1 LDVYESEKDQVEALR
16 KWWQENGKA
25 LIFGVVLGLGGLFGY
40 RGWQEHVTTK
50 AMEAADLHAAVLV
63 ALEQAQH
70 ASVIAE
76 SARLRGEYADTPY
89 AALATLAEAA
99 VLVRDGD
106 SAGARTA
113 LQWVIDQAGQ
123 PEVAAVA
130 RLRLARLLHDQGQG
144 DAARAMLDALPDGL
158 FTAQAAELRGD
169 LLRDAG
175 QVEAARTAYRE
186 ALDADSE
193 NRAIVQ
199 MKLDDLGLELAEGA
213 PR

>member
-1 LDVYESEKDQVEALR
+1 MDVYESEKEQVEQLR

-25 LIFGVVLGLGGLFGY
+25 LIIGVVLGLGGLFGY

-63 ALEQAQH
+63 ALERAQH
-70 ASVIAE
+70 ATVIAE

-99 VLVRDGD
+99 VQVRDGN
-106 SAGARTA
+106 AGEAQTA
-113 LQWVIDQAGQ
+113 LEWVVEHAGQ

-130 RLRLARLLHDQGQG
+130 RLRMARLLHDRGESA
-144 DAARAMLDALPDGL
+144 AARSALDALPEGL

-175 QVEAARTAYRE
+175 QPDAAREAYRE
-186 ALDADSE
+186 ALAADSE
-193 NRAIVQ
+193 NRAILQ
-199 MKLDDLGLELAEGA
+199 MKLDDLGLELAEGS

>member
-1 LDVYESEKDQVEALR
+1 MDVYESEKEQVEALR

-25 LIFGVVLGLGGLFGY
+25 LIIGVVLGLGGLFGY
-40 RGWQEHVTTK
+40 RGWQEHVTTRS
-50 AMEAADLHAAVLV
+50 MEAADLHATVIV
-63 ALEQAQH
+63 ALEQGQH
-70 ASVIAE
+70 ATVIAE
-76 SARLRGEYADTPY
+76 SARLRGEYDDTPY

-106 SAGARTA
+106 AAAARTA
-113 LQWVIDQAGQ
+113 LEWVVANAGQ
-123 PEVAAVA
+123 PEVTAVA
-130 RLRLARLLHDQGQG
+130 RLRLARLFHSQG
-144 DAARAMLDALPDGL
+144 DAAAARAALDALPAGL

-169 LLRDAG
+169 MLRDAG
-175 QVEAARTAYRE
+175 QVQEARTAYRE
-186 ALDADSE
+186 ALDAGSE